1 MAEKVVIGNAELWL
15 GDCMDV
21 LPTLPKVD
29 AVITDPPYGTE
40 GAHGYGR
47 SGRKILNDNDLSV
60 VEIALDLARPLC
72 DGNALVFYS
81 PKMARTF
88 HACTSAYRWAG
99 EMVWD
104 KKAPGMGGGLR
115 YQHESIA
122 VFGDVGRLNGAFSV
136 IPVYRDAD
144 EHPHK
149 KPDALMD
156 VLVGKYQ
163 AQTILDPFMGSGSTG
178 AACARLGRSFI
189 GIELD
194 PHYFDIACRRIED
207 AQRCADM
214 FIQPSEPLRDA
225 YTQVTLDY
233 QERES

>member
-1 MAEKVVIGNAELWL
+1 M
-15 GDCMDV
+15 
-21 LPTLPKVD
+21 
-29 AVITDPPYGTE
+29 
-40 GAHGYGR
+40 
-47 SGRKILNDNDLSV
+47 
-60 VEIALDLARPLC
+60 
-72 DGNALVFYS
+72 
-81 PKMARTF
+81 
-88 HACTSAYRWAG
+88 
-99 EMVWD
+99 
-104 KKAPGMGGGLR
+104 
-115 YQHESIA
+115 
-122 VFGDVGRLNGAFSV
+122 FGDVGRLNGAFSV